1 MTQIRLCFLHGL
13 DSSPQGTKAR
23 LLKQHYPDCL
33 IPELPPDIY
42 ARVQI
47 LERKVTEPMIFT
59 GSSLGGLT
67 GIMYAMQH
75 PLMVKG
81 MILLAPAVGSRD
93 KSVLADKQTGFLGS
107 LYIPE
112 TIPTAVLA
120 GVKDELIPI
129 SAIRA
134 LVKRS
139 PQPEQIQLHEVN
151 DDHMLHNSLDLMLE
165 LIIQICKQVSKY

>member
-1 MTQIRLCFLHGL
+1 MRLCFLHGL

-42 ARVQI
+42 VRVA
-47 LERKVTEPMIFT
+47 LVEKKVAEPMVFT

-67 GIMYAMQH
+67 AVMYAMRH
-75 PLMVKG
+75 PAMVKG

-93 KSVLADKQTGFLGS
+93 KSILADSVDGLLES

-112 TIPTAVLA
+112 TIPTAVIA
-120 GVKDELIPI
+120 GIKDELIPI
-129 SAIRA
+129 SSIRT
-134 LVKRS
+134 LVRRS
-139 PQPEQIQLHEVN
+139 PQPEQIRVHEVF
-151 DDHMLHNSLDLMLE
+151 DDHSLHKSLDLMLE
-165 LIIQICKQVSKY
+165 TIDQIRKLASTY